1 MNNDLDL
8 LLERFEDE
16 RSTHR
21 SREAFL
27 GSVILHLLLILF
39 IIVGPKIFRSE
50 NVRDSHRINHRD
62 TLQLASLAL
71 PKDYQQLTR
80 KPSQPVVPLSKGSEP
95 LKVPQAARKRPSSS
109 AEASTKPVESP
120 PAKATPQIAQSP
132 TPVTSTVQQSLPP
145 SAEAKQ
151 TSELPPAQISHAS
164 EEVRKPSLKEL
175 MEGMEAPGVSI
186 DRSILTAR
194 QSGSYG
200 SRGSG
205 GDGLKTFDNRQPNFS
220 VEEPAVLSE
229 THGVDFGGWLRLVYF
244 RVRDNWYSVIPEVI
258 RSGMKGKVV
267 VVFDVRSNGRIENL
281 QVVRSSGLSPY
292 DRAAESSLKL
302 SEPFPAFPSAFKG
315 DFITLQFSYLYNVRL

>member
-39 IIVGPKIFRSE
+39 IILGPKVFRLDDVKDPRR
-50 NVRDSHRINHRD
+50 NNHRD
-62 TLQLASLAL
+62 TLQVASLAL
-71 PKDYQQLTR
+71 PKDYQQLAR
-80 KPSQPVVPLSKGSEP
+80 KSAQPVTPLSKGSDQ
-95 LKVPQAARKRPSSS
+95 LKAPPARKRSLPS
-109 AEASTKPVESP
+109 AEASTRPVEP
-120 PAKATPQIAQSP
+120 PPPQTAPQTAQLA
-132 TPVTSTVQQSLPP
+132 TPVTPGVQPSLAP

-151 TSELPPAQISHAS
+151 TSQLPPAQTNHAP

-186 DRSILTAR
+186 DRSIQTAR

-205 GDGLKTFDNRQPNFS
+205 ADGLKTFDNRQPNFS
-220 VEEPAVLSE
+220 VEEPTVLSE

-244 RVRDNWYSVIPEVI
+244 RVRDNWYAVIPEVI

-267 VVFDVRSNGRIENL
+267 VVFDVRSNGTIENL

-292 DRAAESSLKL
+292 DRAAVSSLKL
-302 SEPFPAFPSAFKG
+302 SEPFPGFPPAFKG